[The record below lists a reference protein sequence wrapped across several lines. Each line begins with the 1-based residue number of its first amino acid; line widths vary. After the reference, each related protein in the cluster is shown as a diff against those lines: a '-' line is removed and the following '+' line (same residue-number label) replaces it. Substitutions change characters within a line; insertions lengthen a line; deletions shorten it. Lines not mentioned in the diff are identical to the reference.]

1 MGTCW
6 FCWGFRVERGKN
18 KLGCQVILR
27 KHAIHVEWC
36 LSCVVFVLVIIRPW
50 FRRTAWHKCSSHQW
64 GWLAKRRAHWII
76 LRFQARKPLF
86 HLQHCSFLL
95 IVFKIQYSR
104 KLLDAISI
112 LYLLSLRSMSQ
123 RILKFPASIHFS
135 AQHANCAKRVSN
147 YFPSRNCQRWSFCNK
162 RQHFNIPVINIAF
175 DFSTFWLS
183 STLLTTLRWH
193 WVFWIVPKISVTAF
207 S

>member
-50 FRRTAWHKCSSHQW
+50 FRRTACHKCLSHQW

-76 LRFQARKPLF
+76 LRFQARNRCFTYNTAAFFSLCSKFSIHENCYTRFQYCTYLLCVPCPKESSNFQLLF
-86 HLQHCSFLL
+86 TFQPNMLTVLNVLAIIFPPVTVNVGAFVTNVNISIFQWSILHLIFPHFDFLQHCW
-95 IVFKIQYSR
+95 
-104 KLLDAISI
+104 
-112 LYLLSLRSMSQ
+112 
-123 RILKFPASIHFS
+123 
-135 AQHANCAKRVSN
+135 QHWDDIE
-147 YFPSRNCQRWSFCNK
+147 YFG
-162 RQHFNIPVINIAF
+162 
-175 DFSTFWLS
+175 
-183 STLLTTLRWH
+183 
-193 WVFWIVPKISVTAF
+193 
-207 S
+207 